1 LEAEHKLSE
10 VRYFLDKMKTLKS
23 EPEEFMHNLS
33 AFLSAWR
40 SVPDILLYDYAEKYF
55 AWGREDRFNMRDLE
69 VATRTSGLKEAQ
81 RFAQWYKKHIQS
93 LSENPL
99 WKKRVVTVHRGRPK
113 VKQTYRLYLLEVKS
127 WDQERSIT
135 EIVKRDFSEVIP
147 SSKVSSISKYKTPD
161 AVVGSVEFFFEDYP
175 DREIWEICEE
185 AYENMRNIVKEAQN
199 TFK

>member
-10 VRYFLDKMKTLKS
+10 ARYFLDKMKTLKS

-40 SVPDILLYDYAEKYF
+40 SLPDILLYDYAEKYF
-55 AWGREDRFNMRDLE
+55 AWGREDRFSMRDLE
-69 VATRTSGLKEAQ
+69 VATRASRRKEAQ
-81 RFAQWYKKHIQS
+81 HFAQWYKEQIQS
-93 LSENPL
+93 LSRNPL

-113 VKQTYRLYLLEVKS
+113 VRQTYRLYLLEVKS

-135 EIVKRDFSEVIP
+135 EIVKRDFSEVTP
-147 SSKVSSISKYKTPD
+147 PAKASSVPKYETPD
-161 AVVGSVEFFFEDYP
+161 VVVGSVEFFFEDYP
-175 DREIWEICEE
+175 DTEIWEICEE
-185 AYENMRNIVKEAQN
+185 AYENMRNIVKEAQK